1 MKNEK
6 AMKELIEKLRKY
18 NAWRRGDEAVPQ
30 PSPQDVGEMIDQ
42 TIEVLSVFD
51 GFLDWGGRLQAN
63 TKPQYFNLPGK
74 FYLGRSVI
82 KASRRVGP
90 FNLPYYMVEYSDGD
104 KKHCPV
110 PVFEKSFIELTPEE
124 LDLLSSNDIITTGN
138 DT

>member
-1 MKNEK
+1 
-6 AMKELIEKLRKY
+6 MKELIEKLRNY
-18 NAWRRGDEAVPQ
+18 NRWRRGDETIPQ
-30 PSPQDVGEMIDQ
+30 PAPKEIGGMIEQ
-42 TIEVLSVFD
+42 AIEALSVFESFFD
-51 GFLDWGGRLQAN
+51 RGGSLQTNA
-63 TKPQYFNLPGK
+63 KFQHFYSPGK

-90 FNLPYYMVEYSDGD
+90 FNLPYYIVEYSDGD
-104 KKHCPV
+104 KKHCPA